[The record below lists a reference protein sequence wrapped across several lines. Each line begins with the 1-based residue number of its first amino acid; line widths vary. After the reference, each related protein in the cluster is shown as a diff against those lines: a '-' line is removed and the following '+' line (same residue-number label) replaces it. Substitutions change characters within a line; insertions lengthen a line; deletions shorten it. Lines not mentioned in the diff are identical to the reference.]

1 MESMPAKKESD
12 DGGSLGIRAFARD
25 ARQRMGAPD
34 PLVQGLGPLAAPLGT
49 LVQTRR
55 MDHEAHPRI
64 EPPRGARGKHATRNR
79 TGGRVAHSGA
89 PLLPAQRRL
98 IPLPP
103 TCPQFFARFTISSS
117 NRANSS
123 PAAFATLGRCI
134 NLL

>member
-1 MESMPAKKESD
+1 MDSMPAKKESN
-12 DGGSLGIRAFARD
+12 DGGRHGIRASARD

-49 LVQTRR
+49 LVQTSR

-79 TGGRVAHSGA
+79 TSGRIAHSGA
-89 PLLPAQRRL
+89 PLLPARRRL
-98 IPLPP
+98 ILSPAS
-103 TCPQFFARFTISSS
+103 CPQFFARFAISSS

-123 PAAFATLGRCI
+123 PAAF
-134 NLL
+134 